1 MGVASLLS
9 LLRNRAV
16 FWLKTIFCVSYLFFF
31 ICLFFV
37 FVYLYLADHQ
47 GGWEFCLL
55 PDPLADVS
63 LDPGSQSPQ
72 ACVTIRPQWTQ
83 DALSPESDLQPA
95 HFPPSPSKPL
105 ATCVLVWDTIDRFNR
120 WQILFLSKKLIRFQ
134 IRIHVSKKKILTDTE
149 KWGTI
154 IGCQTWRGRENTRII
169 LSMSNLRARTR
180 RYLPGLFSLLHA
192 HQMGK
197 WLTMEACCPL
207 TK

>member
-134 IRIHVSKKKILTDTE
+134 IRIHVSKKKSWQTLRNEGQSLVVRLEGAE
-149 KWGTI
+149 KTLESFCPWVTSGLEQGDI
-154 IGCQTWRGRENTRII
+154 YLVCSVSCMLIKWEND
-169 LSMSNLRARTR
+169 
-180 RYLPGLFSLLHA
+180 
-192 HQMGK
+192 
-197 WLTMEACCPL
+197 
-207 TK
+207 